1 MTDTRNN
8 GRVNNDYRSISITG
22 ITDSTIS
29 KISYT
34 NDSYQRV
41 EDTGF
46 ILDTLTQKLV
56 QTIYVVDRWR
66 EWFTDYFEI
75 TKKYLDAMEDADQKA
90 KEQDEAKKKKSNLE
104 AETLNEVA
112 YTFSLVKSGYVL
124 FRLCLS

>member
-75 TKKYLDAMEDADQKA
+75 TKKYLELEDRQC
-90 KEQDEAKKKKSNLE
+90 
-104 AETLNEVA
+104 
-112 YTFSLVKSGYVL
+112 LVQA
-124 FRLCLS
+124 R